1 MAEPLTDIFNTGLKR
16 GEYPDIYKFE
26 TCTPVPKKFPVKSIS
41 QLRNISGLFHFDKIY
56 EKLISQ
62 LIISD
67 MEASLDPKQ
76 FGNQKGR
83 SIQHYLVLMIHKILE
98 ALDKNAK
105 GEVSAVIVNLVDWE
119 NAFPRQC
126 PTLGVKSFLKNG
138 VRPSLIPI
146 LINYFQNRKMSVKW
160 HGAFS
165 TPRKIKGGG
174 PQGATLGLL
183 EYLSQSNDNADCVD
197 KEFRFKF
204 VDDLSILEVVNLLVV
219 GFSTFDVKSQV
230 PSDINVED
238 GFVPGENLK
247 SQAWLNEISNWTKKP
262 KNESQL

>member
-1 MAEPLTDIFNTGLKR
+1 MIGSTSFHVTALEKHDCLLVVTLSQINENENDLAEPLTDIFNTGLKR

-26 TCTPVPKKFPVKSIS
+26 TCTPVPKKYPVKSTS

-105 GEVSAVIVNLVDWE
+105 GEVSAVIANLVDWE
-119 NAFPRQC
+119 NAFPR
-126 PTLGVKSFLKNG
+126 
-138 VRPSLIPI
+138 
-146 LINYFQNRKMSVKW
+146 
-160 HGAFS
+160 
-165 TPRKIKGGG
+165 
-174 PQGATLGLL
+174 
-183 EYLSQSNDNADCVD
+183 
-197 KEFRFKF
+197 
-204 VDDLSILEVVNLLVV
+204 
-219 GFSTFDVKSQV
+219 
-230 PSDINVED
+230 
-238 GFVPGENLK
+238 
-247 SQAWLNEISNWTKKP
+247 
-262 KNESQL
+262 

>member
-1 MAEPLTDIFNTGLKR
+1 MWFALTRLDASKSTVPGDFPAKLSKIFAAYLAEPLTDIFNTGLKR

-26 TCTPVPKKFPVKSIS
+26 TCTPVPKKYPVKSTS

-105 GEVSAVIVNLVDWE
+105 GEVSAVIANLVDWE

-183 EYLSQSNDNADCVD
+183 EYLSQ
-197 KEFRFKF
+197 
-204 VDDLSILEVVNLLVV
+204 
-219 GFSTFDVKSQV
+219 
-230 PSDINVED
+230 
-238 GFVPGENLK
+238 
-247 SQAWLNEISNWTKKP
+247 
-262 KNESQL
+262 